1 MGNRLAGKVA
11 VITGGAR
18 GMGEATARLFVRE
31 GANVVLADILE
42 DEGRR
47 LAAELKAVGG
57 KAEFVHCDV
66 TNPEDVRNVMSSAVR
81 LYGKL
86 DILFNNAGIVE
97 PETADVASCSEEVFD
112 RVIAVNLKGN
122 FLGLKYAVAVM
133 LESGGGSIIN
143 TASVTGLVGVPGMCA
158 YAASKGGILALTKT
172 AALDYALQGIRVN
185 AIVPGGVDTQIGEA
199 RMAQLDSEMR
209 EAARQGLVAMQ
220 PIGRFAQPEEIA
232 PLVLFLASDESAI
245 VTGAVYPIDGGWTAQ

>member
-18 GMGEATARLFVRE
+18 GIGAATARLFVRE
-31 GANVVLADILE
+31 GASVVLADILD

-66 TNPEDVRNVMSSAVR
+66 TKADDVRSVMSGAVR

-97 PETADVASCSEEVFD
+97 PETADVANCSEEVFD
-112 RVIAVNLKGN
+112 RVIAINLKGN
-122 FLGLKYAVAVM
+122 FLGLKYAAAEM

-143 TASVTGLVGVPGMCA
+143 TTSVTSLVGVPGMCA
-158 YAASKGGILALTKT
+158 YAASKGGVLALTKT
-172 AALDYALQGIRVN
+172 AALDYARQGIRVN
-185 AIVPGGVDTQIGEA
+185 AIVPGGVDTQIGEG
-199 RMAQLDSEMR
+199 RMTQLDPEMR
-209 EAARQGLVAMQ
+209 VAAREMLVAMQ